1 MPEVG
6 DDPGGA
12 LLQLVNGY
20 QITQAIHVAVMFG
33 LADYVTSEPRPLE
46 DVADE
51 VGVDRSA
58 LYRLVRAL
66 STVGVFEERKP
77 GHFCATPMSELLRR
91 DHPRSVAGWPAFVG
105 RPYHWATWGD
115 LLATVTTGENAM
127 VRRYGEDVWQYRAT
141 RPEET
146 EIFNAAMSALS
157 RRVASAIAAAYD
169 FSQFSVIADIGGADG
184 SLLAG
189 ILGAHPRPRGIVFD
203 LPHVVAGAGAILQA
217 AGLQDRCTTAGGSYL
232 DAVPSGADAYIVK
245 SVLMDHSGDE
255 CRHILQNIRRA
266 MHPSSRL
273 LVIEQVVG
281 RGTDTRGPAFSDLN
295 MLVTT
300 GGRLRIWEEWATLIT
315 SAGLTVGEVIA
326 TVSPFSIIEAS
337 IAPQGESR

>member
-1 MPEVG
+1 
-6 DDPGGA
+6 
-12 LLQLVNGY
+12 
-20 QITQAIHVAVMFG
+20 
-33 LADYVTSEPRPLE
+33 
-46 DVADE
+46 
-51 VGVDRSA
+51 
-58 LYRLVRAL
+58 
-66 STVGVFEERKP
+66 
-77 GHFCATPMSELLRR
+77 
-91 DHPRSVAGWPAFVG
+91 
-105 RPYHWATWGD
+105 
-115 LLATVTTGENAM
+115 
-127 VRRYGEDVWQYRAT
+127 
-141 RPEET
+141 
-146 EIFNAAMSALS
+146 MSALS

-189 ILGAHPRPRGIVFD
+189 ILGVHPRPRGIVFD
-203 LPHVVAGAGAILQA
+203 LPHVVAGARAVLQA
-217 AGLQDRCTTAGGSYL
+217 AGLQDRCTTAAGSYL
-232 DAVPSGADAYIVK
+232 DAVLSDADAYIVK

-300 GGRLRIWEEWATLIT
+300 GGRLRLWEEWATLIT

-337 IAPQGESR
+337 IAAQG